1 NQNFWNSHLKK
12 RSLAQNLATPTT
24 TNQAV
29 GTPGY
34 MLDRDF
40 QGHVHAP
47 NFQQESWKFV
57 CLDPIRMEA
66 EGSSQTIS
74 MKTEETFNN
83 DSSENN
89 DEMDFWYKLFI
100 KSGESSQPHVNL
112 GQFG

>member
-1 NQNFWNSHLKK
+1 MKK
-12 RSLAQNLATPTT
+12 RLLAQNLATPAT

-34 MLDRDF
+34 MLDQDF
-40 QGHVHAP
+40 QGHVRATNLP
-47 NFQQESWKFV
+47 QESRKFV
-57 CLDPIRMEA
+57 CLNPIRMEA

-74 MKTEETFNN
+74 METEETFNN
-83 DSSENN
+83 DSSQNN